1 MFVAAMESGS
11 SDGSVQSKLKT
22 LWKGFTILD
31 TIKNIIDPWEELKIS
46 TFTGIWKFIPT
57 LMDDF
62 EGFKTAVEEVT

>member
-46 TFTGIWKFIPT
+46 TFTGIWKKLIPIIR
-57 LMDDF
+57 DNF
-62 EGFKTAVEEVT
+62 ERFFA